1 MPNTDDNL
9 LLLYAS
15 RALIAAAIVGCIAL
29 GWQYFHSQSKPVMEE
44 ELFTAL
50 SRQKGRIESQCDTSA
65 IGIYAMEEFFSN
77 VKSFRLK
84 SEHKSLLDSP
94 CDKLQEILSR
104 KE

>member
-15 RALIAAAIVGCIAL
+15 RALIAAAIIGCIAL
-29 GWQYFHSQSKPVMEE
+29 GWLYFHSQSKPVMGE

-50 SRQKGRIESQCDTSA
+50 SRQKGRIESQCDTSV
-65 IGIYAMEEFFSN
+65 IGVRTMEAFAYN

-94 CDKLQEILSR
+94 CAKLQEILSR
-104 KE
+104 EE